1 MISVN
6 FMIQNFKFS
15 VQTNGR
21 IRIKIN
27 PSPIRS
33 TVKYKQFSNK
43 EDIKKKYL
51 CIVKPCRYLW
61 KGLVRIGDA
70 VSKARGANHIDNA
83 YIIYKWGKFELETCF
98 IFQDCTARLLHI
110 ISPWRSLPAGFW
122 TFSKAESKL
131 SVNEAELLVIRVCYL
146 IFLLE
151 YFMS

>member
-61 KGLVRIGDA
+61 KG
-70 VSKARGANHIDNA
+70 
-83 YIIYKWGKFELETCF
+83 
-98 IFQDCTARLLHI
+98 
-110 ISPWRSLPAGFW
+110 
-122 TFSKAESKL
+122 
-131 SVNEAELLVIRVCYL
+131 
-146 IFLLE
+146 
-151 YFMS
+151 